1 MDILVAW
8 QGAPGASMVA
18 PKAWLKIT
26 GACLETPETWQK
38 VWLEVLGLGEG
49 P

>member
-1 MDILVAW
+1 
-8 QGAPGASMVA
+8 MVA